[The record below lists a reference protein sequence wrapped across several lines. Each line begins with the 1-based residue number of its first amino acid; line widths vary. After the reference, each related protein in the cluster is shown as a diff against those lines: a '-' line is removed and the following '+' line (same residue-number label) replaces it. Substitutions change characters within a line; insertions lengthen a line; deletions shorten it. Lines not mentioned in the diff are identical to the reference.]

1 MRTEV
6 SDNVL
11 TGRCYAKNAD
21 ASRMK
26 WCIDAMA
33 PIFTPGCHMALG
45 ASHYV
50 FIKEVPLGHEYVMET
65 RMGGWDDK
73 W

>member
-1 MRTEV
+1 
-6 SDNVL
+6 
-11 TGRCYAKNAD
+11 
-21 ASRMK
+21 MK